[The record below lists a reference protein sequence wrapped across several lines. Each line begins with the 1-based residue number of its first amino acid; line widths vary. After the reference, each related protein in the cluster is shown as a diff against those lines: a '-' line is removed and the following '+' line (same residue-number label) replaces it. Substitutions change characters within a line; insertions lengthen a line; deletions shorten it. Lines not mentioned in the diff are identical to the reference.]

1 MSSFLQIQKI
11 QFWGSSD
18 NFWSPK
24 NNASLNKKWHF
35 KINLG
40 FLTIFC
46 SKKPIQSLAEH
57 WPFILSVI
65 LALSVPSHFIHPA
78 LHFLRHFI
86 PKGKIVTSYQALH
99 TSALHTMRHF
109 ISKSL
114 HTSALHT
121 KVTSYRCT
129 SYQGHFI
136 PVTSYRLSLH
146 TNALHTKV
154 TSYQCT
160 SYQSHFIPR
169 SFHTKVKSVTSYQC
183 TAYQCNSY

>member
-1 MSSFLQIQKI
+1 M
-11 QFWGSSD
+11 
-18 NFWSPK
+18 
-24 NNASLNKKWHF
+24 
-35 KINLG
+35 
-40 FLTIFC
+40 T
-46 SKKPIQSLAEH
+46 
-57 WPFILSVI
+57 
-65 LALSVPSHFIHPA
+65 VPSHFIHPA

-154 TSYQCT
+154 TSYQGHFISVHFIPKSLHT
-160 SYQSHFIPR
+160 EVISYQSQISHFVPMHCIPVQFILVISCRSLYTSPLIHVHFI
-169 SFHTKVKSVTSYQC
+169 
-183 TAYQCNSY
+183 